1 MTQQTSTSTSTN
13 AQENCPKNT
22 LDSKTSPLKLSLV
35 EIIKAKE
42 KALMDQVNAERS
54 KPPELD
60 FESKKQELGMMAR
73 SLKMYYASRKVS
85 NMFMCQVI
93 DYLFKSC
100 FASLLEKH
108 RIHDLV
114 IQLCKWLP
122 EW

>member
-1 MTQQTSTSTSTN
+1 
-13 AQENCPKNT
+13 
-22 LDSKTSPLKLSLV
+22 
-35 EIIKAKE
+35 
-42 KALMDQVNAERS
+42 MDQVNAERS

-100 FASLLEKH
+100 FASLLEKRKFFTFFPVNNFLVD